1 MIPAPTWA
9 PAQTE
14 LAPPGAASIRLCRYG
29 GLNDR
34 PRLRL
39 AYQALLRKPKLVSHL
54 TREFDAL
61 PSWPGGPTPHS
72 CPSDDGSQILAI
84 VRYAAG
90 QTVTIATRLR
100 GCLTVTNGSVTRTA
114 TGFGG
119 APQVGPQ
126 LERELARITH
136 YRAAVIVQPG

>member
-39 AYQALLRKPKLVSHL
+39 AYQALLTKPKLVAHL

-61 PSWPGGPTPHS
+61 PKWPDGATAQA
-72 CPSDDGSQILAI
+72 CPFDDASQIVA
-84 VRYAAG
+84 VVAYPAG
-90 QTVTIATRLR
+90 RAVTISVALR
-100 GCLTVTNGSVTRTA
+100 GCMTVTNGSVSRTA
-114 TGFGG
+114 AGIGP
-119 APQVGPQ
+119 APQVGPR
-126 LERELARITH
+126 LEQELARITR
-136 YRAAVIVQPG
+136 YRRAGLSQP